1 MCSSLH
7 LFLSRSDRRSR
18 HSAFDR
24 ESSYAF
30 SSLPKHAHFLS
41 LSLFLFALAHKEPLA
56 MPPRQQRKVRV
67 KSSLS
72 AFADADDS
80 DDEKHHHQREEET
93 NDGELPLVSFK
104 GDTRVRTQHRP
115 SFVPKEVQRK
125 KDEKD
130 TAPSE
135 NDADDDADDDDENV
149 SKKRKRRC
157 VGEEGEGKEEKKL
170 ETRARRDEYEQ
181 EHQQQQQQRGQPHN
195 PLSSNVI
202 VKNLPSRE
210 DFESLFREESGRARQ
225 LFERKILEA
234 FSAFGP
240 IASLSIKKSGN
251 GYNSNSN
258 NKGGSSMAFMAFVA
272 KSSAENAIEKMN
284 SGQFL
289 FYGVKLEASL
299 GGAVVVSEKVWP
311 PAPVTEIR
319 KIANDEDE
327 PDEDDEESRRML
339 YLDEN
344 IHMRGEVA
352 ARLTAPAPFVNF
364 DAEHREEEEEG
375 IVKVRFP
382 KDYAQMKRIDITAT
396 FVTEDGKAVE
406 HRIKARKKDD
416 PDFAFLFDTI
426 EENEETVYYLW
437 RVFSLANGDSL
448 TSFRT
453 DPFRMFTPNGKI
465 WVPPAGGIEMAP
477 KHNSSSAKDSM
488 LLSAQWPTSNG
499 AGIGA
504 SSSLVDYNLDRGET
518 QNALS
523 ETDQKHLQELLSLLT
538 LERERVREVTTFAID
553 HAICAE
559 EVVAKL
565 REEMDA
571 QKESQK
577 PLEAQV
583 SLLYAFSDVLHNA
596 SAPVKHASSYRMVIK
611 RALPDVF
618 KALGESL
625 KHCGVIAKPPFMTR
639 VLRVCKAWR
648 EWYAF
653 DVSFCDELEETFL
666 GDKVVQ

>member
-30 SSLPKHAHFLS
+30 SSLPKHAHFFSLS
-41 LSLFLFALAHKEPLA
+41 LSFSLFALAHKEPLA

-135 NDADDDADDDDENV
+135 NDDYIDADDDDDENV

-170 ETRARRDEYEQ
+170 ETRARRDEYEP

-240 IASLSIKKSGN
+240 IASLSIKRAAMGTI
-251 GYNSNSN
+251 
-258 NKGGSSMAFMAFVA
+258 AT
-272 KSSAENAIEKMN
+272 AITKAGHRWRLWRLWRN
-284 SGQFL
+284 R
-289 FYGVKLEASL
+289 A
-299 GGAVVVSEKVWP
+299 
-311 PAPVTEIR
+311 
-319 KIANDEDE
+319 
-327 PDEDDEESRRML
+327 RRM
-339 YLDEN
+339 
-344 IHMRGEVA
+344 
-352 ARLTAPAPFVNF
+352 
-364 DAEHREEEEEG
+364 
-375 IVKVRFP
+375 
-382 KDYAQMKRIDITAT
+382 QS
-396 FVTEDGKAVE
+396 
-406 HRIKARKKDD
+406 KK
-416 PDFAFLFDTI
+416 
-426 EENEETVYYLW
+426 
-437 RVFSLANGDSL
+437 
-448 TSFRT
+448 
-453 DPFRMFTPNGKI
+453 
-465 WVPPAGGIEMAP
+465 
-477 KHNSSSAKDSM
+477 
-488 LLSAQWPTSNG
+488 
-499 AGIGA
+499 
-504 SSSLVDYNLDRGET
+504 
-518 QNALS
+518 
-523 ETDQKHLQELLSLLT
+523 
-538 LERERVREVTTFAID
+538 
-553 HAICAE
+553 
-559 EVVAKL
+559 
-565 REEMDA
+565 
-571 QKESQK
+571 
-577 PLEAQV
+577 
-583 SLLYAFSDVLHNA
+583 
-596 SAPVKHASSYRMVIK
+596 
-611 RALPDVF
+611 
-618 KALGESL
+618 
-625 KHCGVIAKPPFMTR
+625 
-639 VLRVCKAWR
+639 
-648 EWYAF
+648 
-653 DVSFCDELEETFL
+653 
-666 GDKVVQ
+666 